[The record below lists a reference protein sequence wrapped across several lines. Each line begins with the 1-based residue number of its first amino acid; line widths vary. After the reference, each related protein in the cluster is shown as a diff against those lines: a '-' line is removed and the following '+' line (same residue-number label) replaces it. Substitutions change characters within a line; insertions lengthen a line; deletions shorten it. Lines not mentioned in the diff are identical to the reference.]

1 MTSFLRQLTARL
13 RAFFRGGELDRDFAE
28 EMSAHLELAAADNI
42 RRGMAPDEARRQA
55 ALRLGGAT
63 SLQSQHRDVRG
74 LRFLDD
80 LVQDLRFASRLMI
93 KDRWLSAAAIA
104 AIALGI
110 GANTVGFTIVNA
122 AFLRGFPFDEADRL
136 RAISWRADNGRRSAV
151 SVLDLEDW
159 RGQSRSFAGIA
170 AYTFGEINISDD
182 HAAPEQ
188 TQGAWVTANHFDVL
202 RQRPLLGRTFV
213 AADERRGAEPV
224 VIIGYEIWKHRFGL
238 DRQIVGR
245 TLRVNGQPSTII
257 GVMPK
262 RMKFPDNAG
271 SEMWLPFIPTDAQMA
286 RDRRLLSAF
295 GRLAPGA
302 SANAAATE
310 LDGIA
315 QRIKSGNPDQT
326 RGLAGAQLETFIER
340 FLGGAA
346 RPMLITVMGAV
357 IFVLL
362 IACGN
367 VANLLL
373 SRSMYRAREVAV
385 RSTLGATRW
394 RIIRQL
400 LIESITLSS
409 IGGVLGLVFAWYGVR
424 AFDAGIQAS
433 GAPFWLSFTM
443 DYKVLLYVAAI
454 CVATGILFGLAPAW
468 HLSSANQHETL
479 KEGARGSFGTHRANR
494 FGHAL
499 IVGELALT
507 AVLLCGAG
515 LMVRSFIALYATEP
529 GFEADGLSR
538 MRMQLPPS
546 NYPTAEARL
555 RFFELLQP
563 RIEAI
568 PGVQAAAFTTSVP
581 PLDDEE
587 WRFEI
592 DGRRYAEDQPRP
604 WTSTVTTTP
613 NYFDVLGVSITRGR
627 ALNTTDG
634 APGAENIVV
643 SQVFAERHFSG
654 EDPIGRRIKFVPR
667 SETDSLPTDAAFA
680 QSWRTIVGVSAQF
693 QQGSSDD
700 AFRSAVVY
708 LPLRQS
714 APRTT
719 SVVIRSALPLA
730 SVMSAVRTAV
740 QSVDAD
746 QPVFTIETITA
757 VFENERIIYRIFSTL
772 FGMLASIGLVLSA
785 VGVYGVMAYAVTQRT
800 QEIGVRM
807 SIGANRWDVSWLF
820 LKRGLLQL
828 GLGLAIGLPAALGL
842 ASVARFRLVE
852 IEPSDPVTMIAIMV
866 LLTIVALIACVVPA
880 RKAARVDPMNALRA
894 E

>member
-1 MTSFLRQLTARL
+1 MATLKQFAARL
-13 RAFFRGGELDRDFAE
+13 RAFFRGSELDRDFSE
-28 EMSAHLELAAADNI
+28 EINAHLEIATEENV
-42 RRGMAPDEARRQA
+42 RQGMTLIEARRQA
-55 ALRLGGAT
+55 ALRLGGAAA
-63 SLQSQHRDVRG
+63 LQSQHRDARG
-74 LRFLDD
+74 FRLLDD

-93 KDRWLSAAAIA
+93 KDRWLSVAAIA

-136 RAISWRADNGRRSAV
+136 RAISWRPDNGRRSAV

-159 RGQSRSFAGIA
+159 RAQSRTFAGIA
-170 AYTFGEINISDD
+170 AYTFGAINISDD

-202 RQRPLLGRTFV
+202 RQRPVLGRTFV
-213 AADERRGAEPV
+213 AADEQRGAEPV
-224 VIIGYEIWKHRFGL
+224 VIIGHEIWKHRFEL
-238 DRQIVGR
+238 DPQIVGR
-245 TLRVNGQPSTII
+245 ILRVNGQPSTII
-257 GVMPK
+257 GVMPE

-271 SEMWLPFIPTDAQMA
+271 SELWLPFIPTDAQLA
-286 RDRRLLSAF
+286 RDRRPLSAF
-295 GRLAPGA
+295 GRLAPGV
-302 SANAAATE
+302 SATAAATE
-310 LDGIA
+310 LDGIT
-315 QRIKSGNPDQT
+315 QRIKSANPGQT
-326 RGLAGAQLETFIER
+326 KGLAGGQLETFTER
-340 FLGGAA
+340 YLGGAA

-373 SRSMYRAREVAV
+373 SRSMYRTREIAV
-385 RSTLGATRW
+385 RSALGATRW

-400 LIESITLSS
+400 LIESIALSS
-409 IGGVLGLVFAWYGVR
+409 IGGLLGLILARYGVR

-433 GAPFWLSFTM
+433 GAPFWLSITM

-454 CVATGILFGLAPAW
+454 CIATGILFGLAPAW

-479 KEGARGSFGTHRANR
+479 KEGARGSFGNRRANR
-494 FGHAL
+494 FGQAL

-507 AVLLCGAG
+507 VVLLCGAG
-515 LMVRSFIALYATEP
+515 LMLRSFIALYATEP
-529 GFEADGLSR
+529 GFKVDGLSR
-538 MRMQLPPS
+538 MKMQLPPS

-555 RFFELLQP
+555 RFFEQLQP

-568 PGVQAAAFTTSVP
+568 PGVQGAAFTTSVP

-592 DGRRYAEDQPRP
+592 DGRQYAEGQPRP

-613 NYFDVLGVSITRGR
+613 NYFDVLGASINRGR

-634 APGAENIVV
+634 APGAENIVI
-643 SQVFAERHFSG
+643 SQVFADRHFAG

-667 SETDSLPTDAAFA
+667 GEVGALPTDAAFA
-680 QSWRTIVGVSAQF
+680 QSWRTIVGVSAPF

-700 AFRSAVVY
+700 AFRSPVVY

-719 SVVIRSALPLA
+719 SVVIRSALPLG

-746 QPVFTIETITA
+746 QPVFTIETVTA
-757 VFENERIIYRIFSTL
+757 VFDNERIIYRIFSTL
-772 FGMLASIGLVLSA
+772 FGMLASIGLLLSA

-807 SIGANRWDVSWLF
+807 AIGAKRWDVSWLF
-820 LKRGLLQL
+820 LKRGLIQL
-828 GLGLAIGLPAALGL
+828 LLGLAIGLPAALALG
-842 ASVARFRLVE
+842 SIARLRLVE
-852 IEPSDPVTMIAIMV
+852 IEPSDPVTMIGITMV
-866 LLTIVALIACVVPA
+866 IIAVALPSCIIPVHRAS
-880 RKAARVDPMNALRA
+880 RVDPMHALRA